1 MVTIPQYA
9 PVVRKTKGDFSAA
22 ALVGTHSVSLGWNV
36 KDGARAG
43 LKGFAV
49 RRQEVDLATGEVIGM
64 NWLRGE
70 KRFKCDTGD
79 GFDVSSRDAP
89 FQRFRWSDYTLKAD
103 RGYIFDIYPARGAPC
118 ALTYDDEPVSLKF
131 RPSPEMVDGVGAYVN
146 RGVTSAFAYL
156 DRFKNQ
162 APQDVP
168 DGAALRW
175 LSRGLKEA
183 LLGFFDAVAPG
194 EALHVCI
201 YEFYDEDVAKALAAA
216 LGRGVLLEIVYHAPA
231 GDKATIKSE
240 ANLAAHGLTGIAH
253 ARSEVENISHN
264 KFAVHLKN
272 GQPHR
277 LFTGSCNFSTNAF
290 YLQTNAA
297 VILDDPAAAARYEQY
312 FQLLRLD
319 PKRISRG
326 SDPADVRRQVA
337 EMLGLL
343 PPAQGTMVR
352 QFFSPV
358 QPLDMLDAAVEI
370 VRNARSCVLTSAPFS
385 LDKQIKDAITAQPPA
400 LLHYGLANTTAK
412 KSIEALN
419 NANTRF
425 FTPSRLETYAGRA
438 WDAKAFGDHK
448 VHAKLMIADPWSD
461 HPLMLF
467 GSANFSDESC
477 RKNDENAFLT
487 RDPRLI
493 AIMATEFL
501 RMFDHYK
508 SRAFIN
514 ALRERGLADDDYLD
528 EGDDWMR
535 TSFTETSRSHKYR
548 DRLVFSGI

>member
-22 ALVGTHSVSLGWNV
+22 ALVGTHSVSLGWNA
-36 KDGARAG
+36 KDGRQAG

-70 KRFKCDTGD
+70 KRFKCDTND
-79 GFDVSSRDAP
+79 GFDVSSREAP

-118 ALTYDDEPVSLKF
+118 ALSYDDEPISLRF

-156 DRFKNQ
+156 ERFKNQ
-162 APQDVP
+162 KPQDVP

-183 LLGFFDAVAPG
+183 LLGFIEAVAPG
-194 EALHVCI
+194 EELHVCI
-201 YEFYDEDVAKALAAA
+201 YEFFDEDVARALAAA
-216 LGRGVLLEIVYHAPA
+216 LGRGVAVEIVYHAPA
-231 GDKATIKSE
+231 GDHATTES
-240 ANLAAHGLTGIAH
+240 AHNLQVHGLSGVAH
-253 ARSEVENISHN
+253 ARTAVENISHN
-264 KFAVHLKN
+264 KFAVHLRG
-272 GQPHR
+272 GQPLR

-297 VILDDPAAAARYEQY
+297 VIFDDPAAAARYELY
-312 FQLLRLD
+312 FQLLATD
-319 PKRISRG
+319 PLRIAQG
-326 SDPADVRRQVA
+326 NDANDVRRRVA
-337 EMLGLL
+337 DMLGQMM
-343 PPAQGTMVR
+343 PAQGVMTR

-385 LDKQIKDAITAQPPA
+385 LDQRIKTAIVAQPPE
-400 LLHYGLANTTAK
+400 LLHYGLANATVK
-412 KSIEALN
+412 KSIEMLN
-419 NANTRF
+419 NANSRF
-425 FTPSRLETYAGRA
+425 FTPTRLETYAGRA
-438 WDAKAFGDHK
+438 WDAKAFGAHK
-448 VHAKLMIADPWSD
+448 IHTKLIIADPWSD
-461 HPLMLF
+461 DPVMLF

-477 RKNDENAFLT
+477 RKNDENAFIT

-508 SRAFIN
+508 SRGFIN
-514 ALRERGLADDDYLD
+514 AIRERGLADEDYLD
-528 EGDDWMR
+528 DTDGWMR
-535 TSFTETSRSHKYR
+535 TSFTETPRSHKYR
-548 DRLVFSGI
+548 DRLVFSGN